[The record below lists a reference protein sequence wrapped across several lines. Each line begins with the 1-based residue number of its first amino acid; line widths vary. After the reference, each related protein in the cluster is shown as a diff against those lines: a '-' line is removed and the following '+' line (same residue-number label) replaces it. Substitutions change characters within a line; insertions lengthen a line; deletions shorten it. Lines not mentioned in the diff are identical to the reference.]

1 VGEGTPI
8 DRHSARRTSPFNLV
22 DHVRRDD
29 VHVRAGGEQLLQL
42 RGGHR
47 AASDEK
53 HVRQIQ
59 EERKK
64 HCE

>member
-1 VGEGTPI
+1 
-8 DRHSARRTSPFNLV
+8 
-22 DHVRRDD
+22 

-53 HVRQIQ
+53 HATSRQIQ
-59 EERKK
+59 EEWKK
-64 HCE
+64 H